1 MAAAFLRLLRA
12 LASECQLAATS
23 FSDEQAAEG
32 FAVTDELRAIFLP
45 PPASAASSVEQTVDE
60 QADYLLQLLPPD
72 LMTVILSHLDTR
84 GLACLAATCPSLWRD
99 APPPRPT
106 GLVETEL
113 RRRAEARGLHV
124 GFSRPEG
131 ARSWVSYLLASN
143 CRDALRRHAPLGV
156 GETFS
161 IFVDRDGRLH
171 SCGSEFSARGEF
183 NLGHAMAAETD
194 LDAVHEIALPTPLP
208 SMQGTRI
215 VSVAT
220 SGAHC
225 LALSAEGEVYAWG
238 VGGRGE
244 LGHADEDVKDVPCMI
259 ESFSRIEHIAA
270 GIGETS
276 AAIDEGGNLYTWVNA
291 FYDSDNDERL
301 GPSGLG
307 YELEAGAEYQPTPK
321 RVDALSQNRV
331 VGVALGRGFTLAVT
345 DAGAVFSFGYSD
357 KGALGHGSLES
368 VVLPQRIEALAQTGR
383 RFVAVAAG
391 FDHALALTEEGE
403 LYGWGKIQQAGE
415 RRVPQRIGGLVGR
428 QVKLIY
434 AASSCGSCL
443 AVTENGELYS
453 WSYERD
459 DTNHLGH
466 GINTLQKSPKRV
478 KGLSGVKV
486 AAVAMSDT
494 HTLVAGE
501 DGVVWGFGLRCALGL
516 DDEPAGLE
524 QVVERPVAIPA
535 LRVRALKSPPV
546 VRL

>member
-1 MAAAFLRLLRA
+1 MDSPAFYHLRA

-32 FAVTDELRAIFLP
+32 LAVTDELRAIFLP
-45 PPASAASSVEQTVDE
+45 PLASAASSVEQTVDE

-161 IFVDRDGRLH
+161 IFVDREGRLH

-225 LALSAEGEVYAWG
+225 LALSAEGKVYAWG
-238 VGGRGE
+238 IGGRGE

-383 RFVAVAAG
+383 WFVALAAG
-391 FDHALALTEEGE
+391 SHHALALTEEGE
-403 LYGWGKIQQAGE
+403 LYGWGKI
-415 RRVPQRIGGLVGR
+415 P
-428 QVKLIY
+428 
-434 AASSCGSCL
+434 CL

-453 WSYERD
+453 WSYAHD
-459 DTNHLGH
+459 YTNHLGH
-466 GINTLQKSPKRV
+466 WINALQKSPKRV

-486 AAVAMSDT
+486 AAVAMYYT

-516 DDEPAGLE
+516 DDEPAGFE
-524 QVVERPVAIPA
+524 EVVERPVAIPV
-535 LRVRALKSPPV
+535 LRVRALKSPPIV
-546 VRL
+546 QL